1 MLLNLNNQ
9 YHSSSLKE
17 LEGGG
22 VGRGERRLGR
32 RLVLAL
38 FKNLYARIDKAFNS
52 FGIFPLIL
60 FYLFIYLFSA
70 ICSTEM
76 NVVFSVEGSYALGEA
91 NFQNIFSFIFNL
103 SSNFDLAT
111 TKTWIITLAGNETR
125 VYKTKE
131 DLKYATAPHF
141 PNSSQVSLGKLLE
154 SVKDWLYGNYS
165 RMDVATI
172 VVVITSQKSDD
183 DIAIPTINL
192 KNSNVTLFSVAIG
205 SQVSLGQLSEIASN
219 PKEHHLLQAT
229 NTRELSENFN
239 LTLARRICEGKFFF
253 FKEPFYPFV
262 FLSLAFFVS
271 PKILQM

>member
-1 MLLNLNNQ
+1 MLLNLNHQ
-9 YHSSSLKE
+9 YHPSSLNKE

-76 NVVFSVEGSYALGEA
+76 NVVFSVEGSYTLGEA

-253 FKEPFYPFV
+253 LRNHFIHLYFCP
-262 FLSLAFFVS
+262 
-271 PKILQM
+271 

>member
-1 MLLNLNNQ
+1 MLLNLNHQ
-9 YHSSSLKE
+9 YHPSSLNKE

-76 NVVFSVEGSYALGEA
+76 NVVFSVEGSYTLSEA

-111 TKTWIITLAGNETR
+111 NKTWIITLAGNETR

-131 DLKYATAPHF
+131 DLKNATAPHF

-154 SVKDWLYGNYS
+154 SVKDWLYGSYS

-253 FKEPFYPFV
+253 LRNHFIHLYFCP
-262 FLSLAFFVS
+262 
-271 PKILQM
+271 

>member
-22 VGRGERRLGR
+22 VGRGEGRLGR

-52 FGIFPLIL
+52 FGTFPLIL

-76 NVVFSVEGSYALGEA
+76 NVVFSVEGSYTLGEA

-111 TKTWIITLAGNETR
+111 NKTWIITLAGNETR

-131 DLKYATAPHF
+131 DLKNATAPHF
-141 PNSSQVSLGKLLE
+141 PNSSQVFLGKLLE

-253 FKEPFYPFV
+253 LRNHFIHLYFCP
-262 FLSLAFFVS
+262 
-271 PKILQM
+271 

>member
-1 MLLNLNNQ
+1 
-9 YHSSSLKE
+9 
-17 LEGGG
+17 
-22 VGRGERRLGR
+22 
-32 RLVLAL
+32 
-38 FKNLYARIDKAFNS
+38 
-52 FGIFPLIL
+52 
-60 FYLFIYLFSA
+60 
-70 ICSTEM
+70 M
-76 NVVFSVEGSYALGEA
+76 NVVFSVEGSYTLGEV

-111 TKTWIITLAGNETR
+111 NKTWIITLAGNETR

-131 DLKYATAPHF
+131 DLKNATAPHF

-154 SVKDWLYGNYS
+154 SVRDWLYGNYS
-165 RMDVATI
+165 RLDVATI

-229 NTRELSENFN
+229 NTMELSQNFN

-253 FKEPFYPFV
+253 KMNHFIHLYFCP
-262 FLSLAFFVS
+262 
-271 PKILQM
+271 